1 MVTTQQII
9 DTLIA
14 GLQERKGRN
23 ICTVDL
29 SHFDTAP
36 ARAFVICTGGSP
48 QQVDALADSAEEFCR
63 ERLGEKPA
71 AVVGKTNSV
80 WVAMDF
86 GDVILH
92 IFLPTERDYYD
103 LEHLWSDAE
112 VKHIEDL
119 D

>member
-1 MVTTQQII
+1 MAKTQEII

-14 GLQERKGRN
+14 GLQDKKGRN

-29 SHFDTAP
+29 RQFDTAP
-36 ARAFVICTGGSP
+36 ARAFVICTGNSP
-48 QQVDALADSAEEFCR
+48 QQVDALADSAENFCR
-63 ERLGEKPA
+63 ERLGERPA
-71 AVVGKTNSV
+71 AVVGKANSV

-92 IFLPTERDYYD
+92 IFLPSEREYYD
-103 LEHLWSDAE
+103 LEHLWNDAE
-112 VKHIEDL
+112 VTHIEDL